1 MTLRIKFLILG
12 IICALGAMS
21 AHAQSSYELKR
32 GYTGSVELIVGIP
45 DIGINTTHG
54 YRLNQY
60 WSFGLNTGVNM
71 GGGGPYMPLRP
82 TVQLSAPLGRHG
94 SLFLN
99 CKYGLAISLE
109 EDRDE
114 LNRVGWSFCFGPGI
128 RYRRMTFQLAVDGEG
143 LDYVS
148 SAYPEVERGFGS
160 VQFRLGYTFGAR

>member
-1 MTLRIKFLILG
+1 MRLRMKMLLLG
-12 IICALGAMS
+12 VICALGAMS

-32 GYTGSVELIVGIP
+32 GYTGSNELILGLI
-45 DIGINTTHG
+45 DLGINTTHG
-54 YRLNQY
+54 YRVNQY

-71 GGGGPYMPLRP
+71 GWGGPYMPLRP
-82 TVQLSAPLGRHG
+82 TVQLSAPLGTHG

-109 EDRDE
+109 DNRGK

-128 RYRRMTFQLAVDGEG
+128 RYRRMTFQLAVDGEN

-148 SAYPEVERGFGS
+148 NAYPVVERGFGS
-160 VQFRLGYTFGAR
+160 LQFRIGYTFGAR